1 MSEFIP
7 STIKTN
13 TTKTTDAGYMNEYL
27 RNHSRKELSRFI
39 TKVMALTDYPRK
51 RFFNWRYLGSR
62 IPEDAKDAVEKVI
75 GFPIFPRNNFDPSCQ
90 ESLKAASN
98 E

>member
-1 MSEFIP
+1 MSEFVQT
-7 STIKTN
+7 TIRTN
-13 TTKTTDAGYMNEYL
+13 NTKTTDAGYMNEYL
-27 RNHSRKELSRFI
+27 ANFSRRELSRFI
-39 TKVMALTDYPRK
+39 DKVMLLLDYPRK

-62 IPEDAKDAVEKVI
+62 MPEDAKDAVEKVI

-90 ESLKAASN
+90 ESSKAASN

>member
-1 MSEFIP
+1 MREFVQT
-7 STIKTN
+7 TIHTN
-13 TTKTTDAGYMNEYL
+13 NTKTTDAGYMNEYL
-27 RNHSRKELSRFI
+27 AGFSRRELSRFI
-39 TKVMALTDYPRK
+39 DKVMLLTDYPRK

-62 IPEDAKDAVEKVI
+62 MPEDAKDAVEKVI
-75 GFPIFPRNNFDPSCQ
+75 GRPIFPRNNFDPSCQ